1 MNVEIKS
8 HLEEFLKIQKNIII
22 PKDLFVSL
30 CENSVSLNLL
40 SVLDDIM
47 ARETGKEAA
56 RVFMD
61 FAKVEVKI
69 EDLPIILEEFFR
81 FTGMGNVKV
90 SISEK
95 DVILEIMD
103 SPLFNSSVEPEK
115 MLRPFLG
122 VVEGFVSQILGKE
135 TKGEVKGNSY
145 VLRIK

>member
-1 MNVEIKS
+1 MNAQIKNRV
-8 HLEEFLKIQKNIII
+8 EEFLKSQKTIII
-22 PKDLFVSL
+22 PKDLFVPLFENFESL
-30 CENSVSLNLL
+30 GLPSAIRDL
-40 SVLDDIM
+40 I
-47 ARETGKEAA
+47 ARETGKGVA

-61 FAKVEVKI
+61 FAKIEVKI

-90 SISEK
+90 SLREK

-103 SPLFNSSVEPEK
+103 SPLFNSSLEPEK

-135 TKGEVKGNSY
+135 TRGEVKGNSY
-145 VLRIK
+145 VIGIK